1 MVQSKPLSSL
11 LTEDD
16 LPETDNQPVD
26 NELQVLIPILLR
38 AILAL
43 FWADR
48 TDWFMGVNLGVYY
61 DPDKPAIGPD
71 GFLSLGVDRFRATG
85 KLRLSYV
92 VWQERNQA
100 PLWVLEV
107 VSKAPGQEY
116 GSKMS
121 LYAEMGVLFY
131 TIYNPDYS
139 RRDKHDRFE
148 VYRLENGVY
157 VRQPGN
163 PVWMPEIGLGIGYEV
178 GEHEGL
184 TRDWLYW
191 YDQDGHRHPAP
202 DNVIT
207 QERLLRKA
215 TEQQLAQERQ
225 LRLQTKQQL
234 EQTEQQLEQERQLRK
249 NLLEQLRQRG
259 IDVSDL

>member
-1 MVQSKPLSSL
+1 MVQSKPLFSP

-43 FWADR
+43 LWANR

-61 DPDKPAIGPD
+61 DSDKPAIGPD
-71 GFLSLGVDRFRATG
+71 GFLSLGVDRFRANG

-92 VWQERNQA
+92 VWQEHNQV

-107 VSKAPGQEY
+107 VSKTPGQEY
-116 GSKMS
+116 DSKMS
-121 LYAEMGVLFY
+121 LYAEMGALYY
-131 TIYNPDYS
+131 TIYNSDYW
-139 RRDKHDRFE
+139 RRDNHDRFE

-163 PVWMPEIGLGIGYEV
+163 PVWMPEVGLGIGYEV

-191 YDQDGHRHPAP
+191 YDQNGHRHPAP

-207 QERLLRKA
+207 QERLLRQA
-215 TEQQLAQERQ
+215 TEQQLSQERQ
-225 LRLQTKQQL
+225 LRLQTERQL
-234 EQTEQQLEQERQLRK
+234 EQTEQQLEQERQLRG